1 MAKKKSTEFTPKIE
15 VPQTLR
21 DENFYGFKLDEDQE
35 IFRDAIWDPK
45 NLIVFAN
52 AKAGTGKT
60 FVAVATANLLVQYGL
75 YKGIVYVVAPTQEE
89 KSGYLPGSA
98 DEKTQVYAAP
108 LYDALEKIEIN
119 PYSAINQES
128 ISNQKNGTGF
138 IDCVSHLWLRG
149 CNLEEKVVIV
159 EESQNFYIDELK
171 KVLTRIADTSK
182 TIVIGHTGQC
192 DLYHNPE
199 RSGFAP
205 YMEHFRGKEY
215 AQICELKTNHRG
227 LVSSWA
233 DELKQS

>member
-1 MAKKKSTEFTPKIE
+1 MATKKKANVNEYGECPKTINDR
-15 VPQTLR
+15 P
-21 DENFYGFKLDEDQE
+21 FYGFDLDKEQKE
-35 IFRDAIWDPK
+35 FANAILNPD

-60 FVAVATANLLVQYGL
+60 FVAVATANLLVQYGV
-75 YKGIVYVVAPTQEE
+75 YDGIVYVVAPTQEE
-89 KSGYLPGSA
+89 KSGFLPGTA

-108 LYDALEKIEIN
+108 LYDALLKLDIN
-119 PYSAINQES
+119 PQRAINQES
-128 ISNQKNGTGF
+128 IDNQKTGSGY

-149 CNLEEKVVIV
+149 CNLENKVVII
-159 EESQNFYIDELK
+159 EESQNFYVDEMK
-171 KVLTRIADTSK
+171 KVLTRIADNSK

-192 DLYHNPE
+192 DLYHKPE

-205 YMEHFRGKEY
+205 YIEHFKDREY

-233 DELKQS
+233 DELN